1 MNIADVKFKEL
12 LKHVL
17 EEGVWDE
24 NPRPYWLE
32 EDGSHTPAH
41 SLFTTQYMETFDI
54 SKGEFPITTIK
65 PTAVK
70 TGIRE
75 IFAIYQ
81 NQSNKLSEFERL
93 GVHWWNSWLWEDTDL
108 SKRIVST
115 QLNGTIGKSYP
126 YNLESHRNEA
136 TREIVK
142 IKIPSVSHLDTSMEE
157 IKINDIEDNPLEKI
171 GNYQLISKEGKKF
184 KIQSLIT
191 GEYQL
196 ITKKHL
202 NSLRENGKFACKHN
216 PFNFDRIYYN
226 VGYLGNWEEVAN
238 FTEQEIKILKHK
250 WVSMLK
256 RIFSNDEYYK
266 QYYDDTKLHNRW
278 HSFEN
283 FLKDVRYLPQYF
295 LAKEDNFEKWELD
308 KDYKGVNIYSKDTCV
323 FLFHDDNMLYRNY
336 KPFKVIHPNGT
347 ESIEISQ
354 NRFANEH
361 NLSQG
366 NIGMVLNGIRNHTH
380 NYKFDY
386 IDTSNDDFVYRY
398 ELSRNQINEL
408 IKGIKENPY
417 GRRHIVSLWNWQNI
431 DKKSLVECA
440 FQTLWTVRGEF
451 LDCTLIQRSQDILG
465 ANNINNIQYVALQM
479 MVAKHCG
486 LKPGK
491 YTHFIQNVHIY
502 DRHIPIA
509 KEILQRPISEK
520 QPKLIFEPKS
530 NNFYDF
536 TIDDFKVVDYE
547 PQGKIF
553 IPIAI

>member
-75 IFAIYQ
+75 IFWIYQ
-81 NQSNKLSEFERL
+81 EMSNDLQVAKDKFKIF
-93 GVHWWNSWLWEDTDL
+93 WWDSWDIGD
-108 SKRIVST
+108 
-115 QLNGTIGKSYP
+115 GTIGSTYG
-126 YNLESHRNEA
+126 A
-136 TREIVK
+136 IVK
-142 IKIPSVSHLDTSMEE
+142 RLDLT
-157 IKINDIEDNPLEKI
+157 
-171 GNYQLISKEGKKF
+171 
-184 KIQSLIT
+184 
-191 GEYQL
+191 
-196 ITKKHL
+196 
-202 NSLRENGKFACKHN
+202 
-216 PFNFDRIYYN
+216 
-226 VGYLGNWEEVAN
+226 
-238 FTEQEIKILKHK
+238 
-250 WVSMLK
+250 
-256 RIFSNDEYYK
+256 
-266 QYYDDTKLHNRW
+266 NR
-278 HSFEN
+278 
-283 FLKDVRYLPQYF
+283 LL
-295 LAKEDNFEKWELD
+295 
-308 KDYKGVNIYSKDTCV
+308 
-323 FLFHDDNMLYRNY
+323 
-336 KPFKVIHPNGT
+336 
-347 ESIEISQ
+347 
-354 NRFANEH
+354 
-361 NLSQG
+361 
-366 NIGMVLNGIRNHTH
+366 
-380 NYKFDY
+380 
-386 IDTSNDDFVYRY
+386 
-398 ELSRNQINEL
+398 
-408 IKGIKENPY
+408 KGIQENPY
-417 GRRHIVSLWNWQNI
+417 GRRHIISLWQEDDLRGEI
-431 DKKSLVECA
+431 GLPPCA
-440 FQTLWTVRGEF
+440 FQTLWSVRGEY
-451 LDCTLIQRSQDILG
+451 LDLTLVQRSQDILG
-465 ANNINNIQYVALQM
+465 ANNINNIQYVAFMM

-536 TIDDFKVVDYE
+536 TIDDFKVIDYE

>member
-75 IFAIYQ
+75 IFWIYQ
-81 NQSNKLSEFERL
+81 EMSNDLQVAKDKFKIF
-93 GVHWWNSWLWEDTDL
+93 WWDSWNIGD
-108 SKRIVST
+108 
-115 QLNGTIGKSYP
+115 GTIGSTYG
-126 YNLESHRNEA
+126 A
-136 TREIVK
+136 IVK
-142 IKIPSVSHLDTSMEE
+142 RLDLT
-157 IKINDIEDNPLEKI
+157 
-171 GNYQLISKEGKKF
+171 
-184 KIQSLIT
+184 
-191 GEYQL
+191 
-196 ITKKHL
+196 
-202 NSLRENGKFACKHN
+202 
-216 PFNFDRIYYN
+216 
-226 VGYLGNWEEVAN
+226 
-238 FTEQEIKILKHK
+238 
-250 WVSMLK
+250 
-256 RIFSNDEYYK
+256 
-266 QYYDDTKLHNRW
+266 NR
-278 HSFEN
+278 
-283 FLKDVRYLPQYF
+283 LL
-295 LAKEDNFEKWELD
+295 
-308 KDYKGVNIYSKDTCV
+308 
-323 FLFHDDNMLYRNY
+323 
-336 KPFKVIHPNGT
+336 
-347 ESIEISQ
+347 
-354 NRFANEH
+354 
-361 NLSQG
+361 
-366 NIGMVLNGIRNHTH
+366 
-380 NYKFDY
+380 
-386 IDTSNDDFVYRY
+386 
-398 ELSRNQINEL
+398 
-408 IKGIKENPY
+408 KGIQENPY
-417 GRRHIVSLWNWQNI
+417 GRRHIISLWQEDDLRGEI
-431 DKKSLVECA
+431 GLPPCA
-440 FQTLWTVRGEF
+440 FQTLWSVRGEY
-451 LDCTLIQRSQDILG
+451 LDLTLVQRSQDILG
-465 ANNINNIQYVALQM
+465 ANNINNIQYVAFMM